1 MTIVLSI
8 IAWAAFIALV
18 AGLIKPA
25 WVKLTSRWQAIKIFA
40 GTWIVSLILLGIST
54 AAEPHGFFAF
64 LSILGLLVLI
74 AGLIKPKWLR
84 LSDRKKVTLYYG
96 LGFFIVF
103 MIGVAVSGASSFSA
117 AMPSGSPTQQSN
129 NALPKTSQ
137 QKLQDVISSA
147 LPPSWT
153 FGSITFASDTS
164 YEQTI
169 RPADAQFVKVTINA
183 GDAWDDTAIITESG
197 QLATKIF
204 QQAFQIDPTYYDV
217 GVEYDGQLTD
227 QYGNTTTS
235 QMIYYEMDRELD
247 SKINWDGLSTVQN
260 DVHMCAFLREQE
272 NQTQSDAAGRSIG
285 CLVIPN
291 DVRQAENTIESQN
304 ASQYPDI
311 PHYGN

>member
-1 MTIVLSI
+1 MTTLLTI
-8 IAWAAFIALV
+8 ITWASFIAFV
-18 AGLIKPA
+18 VGLIKPA
-25 WVKLTSRWQAIKIFA
+25 WVKMPSRGRSAWIFA
-40 GTWIVSLILLGIST
+40 LAWVTSLILLGIAS
-54 AAEPHGFFAF
+54 AAAPHGFFAF
-64 LSILGLLVLI
+64 LSIVGLLALI
-74 AGLIKPKWLR
+74 VGLIKPKWLR
-84 LSDRKKVTLYYG
+84 MPDRKKVALYYG
-96 LGFFIVF
+96 LGFFIIF
-103 MIGVAVSGASSFSA
+103 MIGVAVSGVSLFSA
-117 AMPSGSPTQQSN
+117 TTPSGSPTQQSP
-129 NALPKTSQ
+129 NAGPETSQ
-137 QKLQDVISSA
+137 QKLQDVINSA

-153 FGSITFASDTS
+153 FGSITLASDTS

-217 GVEYDGQLTD
+217 GIEYDGQLTD

-291 DVRQAENTIESQN
+291 DIRQAENTIESQN